1 MDYILECNDLV
12 KKYGNK
18 IVLNNLNLKI
28 PKGKI
33 IGLLGPNGVGKTTL
47 IKVIASLLNYNS
59 GQITIDGKSPGVDTK
74 KIVAYLPD
82 SEFLYQWMSIAEA
95 INFFKKSFEDFDDV
109 KAYSMINTLNL
120 DSKQKIKSL
129 SKGMQEKLNI
139 SLTFSRKS
147 KLFILDEPLAAVDV
161 VTRDKIIE
169 IILKNFDKNSSIL
182 ISTHL
187 INDIEYLFNEVV
199 FINDGK
205 TILHGDVLNLKNKYK
220 KSIQD
225 LFKEII

>member
-1 MDYILECNDLV
+1 MDYILECDDLV

-18 IVLNNLNLKI
+18 VVLNNLNLKI

-33 IGLLGPNGVGKTTL
+33 VGLLGPNGAGKTTL

-82 SEFLYQWMSIAEA
+82 REFLYQWMSIAEA

-109 KAYSMINTLNL
+109 KAYSMISTLNL

-147 KLFILDEPLAAVDV
+147 KLFVLDEPLAAVDV

-205 TILHGDVLNLKNKYK
+205 IILHGDVLNLKNKYK

>member
-1 MDYILECNDLV
+1 MDYILECDDLV

-18 IVLNNLNLKI
+18 VVLNNLNLKI

-33 IGLLGPNGVGKTTL
+33 VGLLGPNGAGKTTL

-82 SEFLYQWMSIAEA
+82 REFLYQWMSIAEA

-109 KAYSMINTLNL
+109 KAYSMISTLNL

-139 SLTFSRKS
+139 SLIFSRKS
-147 KLFILDEPLAAVDV
+147 KLFVLDEPLAAVDV

-205 TILHGDVLNLKNKYK
+205 IILHGDVLNLKNKYK

>member
-82 SEFLYQWMSIAEA
+82 REFLYQWMSIAEA

-205 TILHGDVLNLKNKYK
+205 TILHGDVLNIKNKYK

-225 LFKEII
+225 IFKEII

>member
-33 IGLLGPNGVGKTTL
+33 IGLLEPNGVGKTTL

-82 SEFLYQWMSIAEA
+82 REFLYQWMSIAEA